1 MREVTGKNF
10 GFLIAFVLPGFVSL
24 WGVSHFSP
32 TVKSWLVS
40 SSTATGNAATV
51 GGFLY
56 VTLASVAAG
65 LTASTIRW
73 AVVDRLHNLTG
84 IRRPYWDDSRLQEC
98 LGAFEALV
106 ENHYRYYQFYGNM
119 LVAMLFLF
127 AARLIATGR
136 HIADVNPLDC
146 VILAIGVLYW
156 AGSRDALRNYY
167 SRAEVLLG
175 TREREVDDDERPLH
189 GKRADEQAEGGGEEP
204 SEDEGN
210 AEPQGS

>member
-1 MREVTGKNF
+1 MTEVSGKNF
-10 GFLIAFVLPGFVSL
+10 GLLIAYVLPGFVSL

-32 TVKSWLVS
+32 MVSGWLAS
-40 SSTATGNAATV
+40 SSSAAGSAATV

-65 LTASTIRW
+65 LTASTVRW
-73 AVVDRLHNLTG
+73 AVIDRLHDLTG
-84 IRRPYWDDSRLQEC
+84 IKRPSWDDSRLQEC

-127 AARLIATGR
+127 AARLIATGH

-146 VILAIGVLYW
+146 AILTIGVLYW
-156 AGSRDALRNYY
+156 AGSRDTLRNYY
-167 SRAEVLLG
+167 SRAEILLG
-175 TREREVDDDERPLH
+175 TKEREVDDDKRPLH
-189 GKRADEQAEGGGEEP
+189 GKRADEQAERGKEDP
-204 SEDEGN
+204 SDDEVSS
-210 AEPQGS
+210 EPQGS

>member
-1 MREVTGKNF
+1 MREVSGKNF
-10 GFLIAFVLPGFVSL
+10 GLLIAYVLPGFASL
-24 WGVSHFSP
+24 WGVAHFSS
-32 TVKSWLVS
+32 TVSGWLVS
-40 SSTATGNAATV
+40 SSSAAGNTATV

-73 AVVDRLHNLTG
+73 AVIDRLHDLTG
-84 IRRPYWDDSRLQEC
+84 IKRPSWDDSRLQDC

-136 HIADVNPLDC
+136 QIGDVNTLDC
-146 VILAIGVLYW
+146 AILAIGVLYW

-167 SRAEVLLG
+167 SRAEILLG
-175 TREREVDDDERPLH
+175 TKEREVDDDKRPLH
-189 GKRADEQAEGGGEEP
+189 GKRADEQAERGEEDP
-204 SEDEGN
+204 SDDEDSS
-210 AEPQGS
+210 EPQGS